1 MGLYADL
8 IAAEAE
14 VDRLKAELDTARANR
29 DAIKAR
35 LVLEG
40 PDVSQ
45 FQGAID
51 WSLVD
56 AGFVFHRTSDGDIR
70 DTSWQESRVAEI
82 GVPLAPYHFG
92 RVASDGNRQRNGKSE
107 AAMAVYFAESM
118 GWGRPGDL
126 PLAYDFETLNGQ
138 TPAKAAVHVDEF
150 CAAYKYLKGHH
161 PILYTN
167 PATWAQVASEFSG
180 AASARLALSP
190 LWVAHWGVAE
200 PDVPAPW
207 TDWAFWQYTNVGSLP
222 GITGNVDLNRFNGT
236 KAALDALRI

>member
-8 IAAEAE
+8 ITAEAE

-51 WSLVD
+51 WT
-56 AGFVFHRTSDGDIR
+56 APAIGFVFHRTSDGDVR
-70 DTSWQESRVAEI
+70 DTSWQKSRVD
-82 GVPLAPYHFG
+82 GVGDIPLGVYHYA

-118 GWGRPGDL
+118 GWGRAGDL

-138 TPAKAAVHVDEF
+138 SPAKAAAHVTEF
-150 CAAYKYLKGHH
+150 CAAYEYLKGHR

-167 PATWAQVASEFSG
+167 PAAWALVEAEVSNFFFAQ
-180 AASARLALSP
+180 LP
-190 LWVAHWGVAE
+190 LWIAHWGVTE
-200 PDVPAPW
+200 PEVPDAWADW
-207 TDWAFWQYTNVGSLP
+207 TFWQYTSTGTLP
-222 GITGNVDLNRFNGT
+222 GITGAVDLNRFNGT
-236 KAALDALRI
+236 NAHLTALRI